1 MSEFDL
7 EERETQKVEEIAHSI
22 KMQWDTPAFDGKT
35 LLLVEFDTDK
45 RCYYK
50 FFNEENV
57 ELRTTRGCN
66 SMRRLF
72 HAIQQYG
79 IPNFAIQDSDFARV
93 CNLKP
98 AEANYFI
105 TDCHD
110 HEMMCFANHDV
121 MIDVFKNLAIK
132 YDKPLIDEVFED
144 LKMLSYL
151 KWYNYDRHLN
161 LNFKGYK
168 PRGKKKDDLRSIT
181 EIYSVVRSH
190 SPKRKKDITEKEILD
205 FVKNQSQQSAYE
217 ITNGH
222 DFLDLLSQSI
232 GDKYS
237 MPYLLGDNIRPI
249 IYTCFTI
256 DRFENTNLYKAIC
269 KWAGN
274 NAPLLFAA

>member
-7 EERETQKVEEIAHSI
+7 EERETQKVEEIAQSI

-50 FFNEENV
+50 LFNENNV

-72 HAIQQYG
+72 LAIQQYG

-93 CNLKP
+93 CNRKP

-121 MIDVFKNLAIK
+121 MKDVFKNLAIR
-132 YDKPLIDEVFED
+132 YDKPLVDEVFD
-144 LKMLSYL
+144 NLKMLSYL
-151 KWYNYDRHLN
+151 KWYNYDQHLN

-168 PRGKKKDDLRSIT
+168 PRGKKMDDLRSINK
-181 EIYSVVRSH
+181 IFDVVRIH
-190 SPKRKKDITEKEILD
+190 SPKRKKDINEKEVLD
-205 FVKNQSQQSAYE
+205 FVRNQPKQSIYE

-222 DFLDLLSQSI
+222 DFLDLFSQSI
-232 GDKYS
+232 SEKYS
-237 MPYLLGDNIRPI
+237 MPYLFSDNIRPI

-256 DRFENTNLYKAIC
+256 DRFVKTDLYKAIC
-269 KWAGN
+269 KWVGKG
-274 NAPLLFAA
+274 APLLFAA

>member
-7 EERETQKVEEIAHSI
+7 EERETLKVEEIAQSI
-22 KMQWDTPAFDGKT
+22 KMQWDTPTFDGKT

-50 FFNEENV
+50 LFNEDNV

-66 SMRRLF
+66 RMKRLYL
-72 HAIQQYG
+72 AIQQYG

-93 CNLKP
+93 CNRKP
-98 AEANYFI
+98 AEVNYFI

-110 HEMMCFANHDV
+110 HEMMCFANNDV
-121 MIDVFKNLAIK
+121 MKDVFKNLAIR
-132 YDKPLIDEVFED
+132 YDKPLVDEVFED
-144 LKMLSYL
+144 LKMLSYM
-151 KWYNYDRHLN
+151 KWYNYDQHLN
-161 LNFKGYK
+161 LNFKGFN
-168 PRGKKKDDLRSIT
+168 PRGKKKDYLRSIK
-181 EIYSVVRSH
+181 ELWGVVRNH

-205 FVKNQSQQSAYE
+205 FVSKQSEQDFYE

-237 MPYLLGDNIRPI
+237 MPYLQGDHIRPI

-256 DRFENTNLYKAIC
+256 DRFEKTDLYKAIC

-274 NAPLLFAA
+274 DAPLLFAS

>member
-7 EERETQKVEEIAHSI
+7 EERETQKVEEIAQSI

-35 LLLVEFDTDK
+35 LLLVESDTDR

-50 FFNEENV
+50 LFNEDVV

-72 HAIQQYG
+72 FAIQQYG

-93 CNLKP
+93 CNKKP
-98 AEANYFI
+98 TEANYFI

-110 HEMMCFANHDV
+110 HEMMCFANHNV
-121 MIDVFKNLAIK
+121 MKDVFMNLAIR
-132 YDKPLIDEVFED
+132 YDKPLVDEVFED

-151 KWYNYDRHLN
+151 KWYNYDQHLN
-161 LNFKGYK
+161 LNFNGYK
-168 PRGKKKDDLRSIT
+168 PRGKKKDDLRSIRK
-181 EIYSVVRSH
+181 IFDVVKNH
-190 SPKRKKDITEKEILD
+190 SPKRKKDITEKEVLD
-205 FVKNQSQQSAYE
+205 FVSKQPRQDLYE

-222 DFLDLLSQSI
+222 DFMDLLSQSI
-232 GDKYS
+232 SYKYS
-237 MPYLLGDNIRPI
+237 MPYLLGDHIRPI

-256 DRFENTNLYKAIC
+256 DRFENTDLYMAIC
-269 KWAGN
+269 KWAGKD
-274 NAPLLFAA
+274 APLLFAA

>member
-7 EERETQKVEEIAHSI
+7 EERETQKVEEIAQSI
-22 KMQWDTPAFDGKT
+22 KMQWDTPTFDGKI

-50 FFNEENV
+50 LFNEDNV

-66 SMRRLF
+66 CMRRLF
-72 HAIQQYG
+72 LAIQQYN

-93 CNLKP
+93 CNRIP
-98 AEANYFI
+98 TEANYFI

-110 HEMMCFANHDV
+110 HEMMCFANRNV
-121 MIDVFKNLAIK
+121 MIDVFKNLAIR
-132 YDKPLIDEVFED
+132 YDQPLVDEVFED

-151 KWYNYDRHLN
+151 KWYNYDQHLN

-168 PRGKKKDDLRSIT
+168 PRGKNKIDLRSINT
-181 EIYSVVRSH
+181 IFGVVKNH
-190 SPKRKKDITEKEILD
+190 SPKRNKDITEKEVLD
-205 FVKNQSQQSAYE
+205 FVKNQPLQSFYE

-232 GDKYS
+232 SEKYS
-237 MPYLLGDNIRPI
+237 MPYLLGDHLRPI

-256 DRFENTNLYKAIC
+256 DRFVNTNLYKEIC
-269 KWAGN
+269 IWAGN
-274 NAPLLFAA
+274 GASLLFAA